1 MPPLVVN
8 PGPPDGFVAA
18 GPSSGREPS
27 AAPAAPGRMDR
38 QAGRISPPKTNWR
51 ATMRFGV
58 AAAALAALT
67 LAAPAAAQE
76 NAVDVMRGVMQQ
88 LAANTE
94 GVQDYTL
101 TLRAG
106 PMSTSVYV
114 HRDGDEWEVES
125 PSDEQMGE
133 MLQGLVVWPMFGAMA
148 GEFPEAGEVSDEELA
163 EFADIFNLTRET
175 LDGRPAHAIFLHME
189 ELLDEDSEMP
199 DSMRIYVD
207 PSTRQ
212 IMRVQVAGVAAEMED
227 LAPGGGE
234 MEVVMDFR
242 DYRETDGLTVP
253 RRLRMD
259 LRVEMEISD
268 EQRQMMQVGIQAAR
282 AELAQDDSE
291 EGRQAAA
298 MIDMFI
304 GLLTDGHM
312 AVDVEVEDVQVNTG
326 PPAWFDN

>member
-1 MPPLVVN
+1 
-8 PGPPDGFVAA
+8 
-18 GPSSGREPS
+18 
-27 AAPAAPGRMDR
+27 MDR
-38 QAGRISPPKTNWR
+38 QTGSIPPKDELESV
-51 ATMRFGV
+51 MRFGV

-106 PMSTSVYV
+106 AMSTSVYV
-114 HRDGDEWEVES
+114 YRDGDEWEVES

-133 MLQGLVVWPMFGAMA
+133 MLKGLVVWPMFGAMA
-148 GEFPEAGEVSDEELA
+148 GEFPDAGEVSEEELE

-175 LDGRPAHAIFLHME
+175 LEGRPAHAIFLHLA
-189 ELLDEDSEMP
+189 ELMDEDSEMP

-207 PSTRQ
+207 PSSHQ

-234 MEVVMDFR
+234 MEVTMDFH

-259 LRVEMEISD
+259 LAVELEISD
-268 EQRQMMQVGIQAAR
+268 DQKQMMQLGIQAAR
-282 AELAQDDSE
+282 AELAQDDSDE
-291 EGRQAAA
+291 ARQAAA

-304 GLLTDGHM
+304 GLLTDGRM
-312 AVDVEVEDVQVNTG
+312 AVDVEVEDVQVNAG

>member
-1 MPPLVVN
+1 
-8 PGPPDGFVAA
+8 
-18 GPSSGREPS
+18 
-27 AAPAAPGRMDR
+27 
-38 QAGRISPPKTNWR
+38 
-51 ATMRFGV
+51 MRFGV

-76 NAVDVMRGVMQQ
+76 NALDVMRGVMQQ
-88 LAANTE
+88 LADNTD
-94 GVQDYTL
+94 GVEDYTL

-133 MLQGLVVWPMFGAMA
+133 MLQGLVVWPMFGAME
-148 GEFPEAGEVSDEELA
+148 GQFPESDELTA
-163 EFADIFNLTRET
+163 EEMEEFSHVFTLTQET
-175 LDGRPAHAIFLHME
+175 LDGRPAHALFLN
-189 ELLDEDSEMP
+189 LRQFLDEFMDEQDSEMP

-207 PSTRQ
+207 PSSRQ
-212 IMRVQVAGVAAEMED
+212 ILRVQVAGVAAEMED

-234 MEVVMDFR
+234 MEVTMDFR

-268 EQRQMMQVGIQAAR
+268 EQKQMMQMGIQAAR
-282 AELAQDDSE
+282 AELAEDDSE
-291 EGRQAAA
+291 EGRQMAT
-298 MIDMFI
+298 MMDMFV

-312 AVDVEVEDVQVNTG
+312 VMDVEVEDVQVNAG